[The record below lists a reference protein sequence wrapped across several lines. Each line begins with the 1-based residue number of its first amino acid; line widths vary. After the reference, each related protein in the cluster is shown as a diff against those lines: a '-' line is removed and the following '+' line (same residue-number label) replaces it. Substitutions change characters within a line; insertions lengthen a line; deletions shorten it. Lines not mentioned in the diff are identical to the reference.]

1 MIKIMKYLGQVRRCA
16 GLFLSKEYE
25 EIGIGTWQDSYLIA
39 VCDTPGVSQ
48 EEIAAR
54 LYVHKSNV
62 ARHLGSLEEK
72 GFIYREPDKNDRRVL
87 RAYPTPKAATAAK
100 RIRAAREEWNAR
112 VLSGFEREE
121 AETLSRLLQKLA
133 DNAIS
138 AAQEREKER

>member
-1 MIKIMKYLGQVRRCA
+1 M
-16 GLFLSKEYE
+16 
-25 EIGIGTWQDSYLIA
+25 
-39 VCDTPGVSQ
+39 
-48 EEIAAR
+48 
-54 LYVHKSNV
+54 

-87 RAYPTPKAATAAK
+87 RAYPTPKAAAAAE